1 MQDDLGA
8 FCRHS
13 DVRLEGAA
21 AGPLAGL
28 TLAVKDIYDVAG
40 ETCCCGNP
48 TWLAS
53 HEPAERTAPAVE
65 ALVDAGATVV
75 GKTLTDELA
84 YSLQGENA
92 HYGTPENPAAP
103 GRIPGGSSN
112 GSASATAGG
121 LVDLGLGS
129 DTGGSVRIPASFCG
143 LYGIRTSHGR
153 LPLDGIMPL
162 APSFDTVGW
171 FARDAALFAS
181 AGRAYFGD
189 APPSAP
195 GRLLLA
201 EDCFEPL
208 DPPVRAAFEPA
219 LEHVAAALGPPEP
232 VTVNPGDYAPWLM
245 AFRIL
250 QAREIW
256 TCHGP
261 WVTEAKPEF
270 GPGIR
275 DRFAWAATLSDDDA
289 AVQQPVRDAVTARMA
304 ELLADGAIL
313 CLPTAPGIA
322 PLKETPVDEIE
333 GFRNAILK
341 LTCIAGHARLPQVN
355 LPLARLDGCP
365 VGLSLIAA
373 PGGDEMLLAAAEQIA
388 GLG

>member
-1 MQDDLGA
+1 
-8 FCRHS
+8 
-13 DVRLEGAA
+13 
-21 AGPLAGL
+21 
-28 TLAVKDIYDVAG
+28 
-40 ETCCCGNP
+40 
-48 TWLAS
+48 
-53 HEPAERTAPAVE
+53 
-65 ALVDAGATVV
+65 
-75 GKTLTDELA
+75 
-84 YSLQGENA
+84 
-92 HYGTPENPAAP
+92 
-103 GRIPGGSSN
+103 
-112 GSASATAGG
+112 
-121 LVDLGLGS
+121 
-129 DTGGSVRIPASFCG
+129 
-143 LYGIRTSHGR
+143 
-153 LPLDGIMPL
+153 
-162 APSFDTVGW
+162 
-171 FARDAALFAS
+171 
-181 AGRAYFGD
+181 
-189 APPSAP
+189 
-195 GRLLLA
+195 
-201 EDCFEPL
+201 
-208 DPPVRAAFEPA
+208 
-219 LEHVAAALGPPEP
+219 